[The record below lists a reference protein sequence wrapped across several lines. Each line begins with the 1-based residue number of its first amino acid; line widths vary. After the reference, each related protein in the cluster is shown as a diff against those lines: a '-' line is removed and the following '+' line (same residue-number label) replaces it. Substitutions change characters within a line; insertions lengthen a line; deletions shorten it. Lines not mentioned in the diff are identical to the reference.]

1 MFLVKF
7 GAAFA
12 TFCVQEANA
21 TSESLANE
29 KKYFER
35 HSESK
40 VHRIYLNH
48 SDAWN
53 LNYFFIR
60 FFNCSLQP
68 VDKLSE
74 KGPTIWRDF
83 EKIFGL
89 HSTIEYW
96 KWNLEEL
103 LAR

>member
-7 GAAFA
+7 EAAFA
-12 TFCVQEANA
+12 TFGVHGIVQHHMMSTFRNRYYIERFLSQLVAQEANA

-48 SDAWN
+48 SDA
-53 LNYFFIR
+53 
-60 FFNCSLQP
+60 
-68 VDKLSE
+68 
-74 KGPTIWRDF
+74 
-83 EKIFGL
+83 
-89 HSTIEYW
+89 
-96 KWNLEEL
+96 
-103 LAR
+103 